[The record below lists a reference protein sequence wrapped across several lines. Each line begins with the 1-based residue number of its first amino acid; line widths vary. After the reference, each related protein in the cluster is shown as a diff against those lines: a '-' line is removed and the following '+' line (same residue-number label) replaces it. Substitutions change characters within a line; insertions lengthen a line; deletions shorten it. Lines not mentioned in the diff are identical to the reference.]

1 MIRVVTLLLLILL
14 IALPA
19 AAQSIDGYIE
29 ETDTSLTYSS
39 AYTPLSDVRYS
50 GNGARLLTGAADTGI
65 TFTFT
70 GNTVLIYR
78 TICPTCTGEFTLCVD
93 AQCSPESL
101 PNTDTETHY
110 IVPVAYY
117 SAGCHE
123 KSGYIKKLDSNPIEF
138 DALLV
143 LVDPECAP
151 TGPTPTPL
159 GSGVYLL
166 TTPDPVR
173 QFADVNGQTVA
184 FEYRITAGDV
194 MVALTLIALVVVT
207 LINMLIRRIHGS

>member
-1 MIRVVTLLLLILL
+1 MKRFFVLLI
-14 IALPA
+14 IVFTALPA
-19 AAQSIDGYIE
+19 AAQSIDGYVE
-29 ETDTSLTYSS
+29 ETDASLTFTS

-50 GNGARLLTGAADTGI
+50 GNGTRLLTGAADTGI
-65 TFTFT
+65 TFTFS
-70 GNTVLIYR
+70 GNTLLIYR
-78 TICPTCTGEFTLCVD
+78 TICPACTGEFTLCVD
-93 AQCSPESL
+93 GQCSPHSL
-101 PNTDTETHY
+101 PNTDSDTHY

-117 SAGCHE
+117 SAGCQE
-123 KSGYIKKLDSNPIEF
+123 KSGYIKKLDGNPFEF

-151 TGPTPTPL
+151 AGPTPTPL

-184 FEYRITAGDV
+184 FDYRITAGEV
-194 MVALTLIALVVVT
+194 MVALTLLALVVVT
-207 LINMLIRRIHGS
+207 LINVLFRRIHGS